1 MLGDG
6 SRTYPHLPDMYDFR
20 YGKFWPNDRPGLG
33 VTVDLDEL
41 TLIAEYDEYR
51 MGMLM
56 NRRPDG
62 SYMQW

>member
-1 MLGDG
+1 
-6 SRTYPHLPDMYDFR
+6 
-20 YGKFWPNDRPGLG
+20 LG
-33 VTVDLDEL
+33 VTVDLNRL
-41 TLIAEYDEYR
+41 TLIAEYNEYR

>member
-1 MLGDG
+1 MRSNSKHWL
-6 SRTYPHLPDMYDFR
+6 
-20 YGKFWPNDRPGLG
+20 
-33 VTVDLDEL
+33 TVDLDQL
-41 TLIAEYDEYR
+41 TLIDEYDEYR